1 MLFKYKATTPEGEV
15 KEGTLE
21 AASSEIAVG
30 ALQKRNLIVVS
41 LSPVKQKKG
50 SLFGREILSFQR
62 LKKRDIVIFSRQL
75 STLFEAKVPV
85 LTAFKLLAAET
96 ENSLLKNVLVNIV
109 EDLEGGATISQSMV
123 KHPKVF
129 SSFFINMVRA
139 GEESG
144 KLDEVFR
151 FMADYMERSYELTSK
166 ATRALVYP
174 AFVVTAFIAVLILMI
189 VVVVPKLSEII
200 KESGQEAPIYTKAV
214 LGLSDFFIN
223 YGIFF
228 LVLFLIGLGL
238 LWRYARTKSGRFAV
252 AKFQLNAPLFGT
264 LYRKLYLSRI
274 SDNMETLISGGVS
287 VIESLEITAD
297 VVGNEVY
304 KYILLEALESVKGGA
319 TISESLARYEEI
331 PTLVS
336 QMIKIGEETGKLG
349 YILKTTARF
358 YRREVDQ
365 AIESLVGLI
374 EPAMI
379 IVLGIGVGL
388 LLASVL
394 VPIYNIA
401 MSV

>member
-1 MLFKYKATTPEGEV
+1 MLFKYKTTTPEGEV
-15 KEGTLE
+15 KEGTME
-21 AASSEIAVG
+21 AASQEIAIN
-30 ALQKRNLIVVS
+30 ALQKRNLIIVS
-41 LSPVKQKKG
+41 LHPIKKKG
-50 SLFGREILSFQR
+50 PLFSVEIASFQR

-85 LTAFKLLAAET
+85 LTSFKLLAAET
-96 ENSLLKNVLVNIV
+96 ENNLLRGALTNIV
-109 EDLEGGATISQSMV
+109 EDLEGGATISQAMV
-123 KHPKVF
+123 KHPKIF

-144 KLDEVFR
+144 KLDEVFL

-166 ATRALVYP
+166 ATKALVYP

-189 VVVVPKLSEII
+189 IVVIPKLSEII
-200 KESGQEAPIYTKAV
+200 KESGQEAPIYTKMV
-214 LGLSDFFIN
+214 LGVSDFFVN

-228 LVLFLIGLGL
+228 LIIFLVGLGL
-238 LWRYARTKSGRFAV
+238 LWRYTRTKAGKTSV
-252 AKFQLNAPLFGT
+252 ARFQLNAPLFGT

-274 SDNMETLISGGVS
+274 ADNMETLISGGVS
-287 VIESLEITAD
+287 VVESLEITAD
-297 VVGNEVY
+297 VVDNEVY
-304 KYILLEALESVKGGA
+304 KYILLEALEAVKGGS
-319 TISESLARYEEI
+319 TISESLSRYEEI

-336 QMIKIGEETGKLG
+336 QMIRIGEETGKLG
-349 YILKTTARF
+349 YILKTTAKF
-358 YRREVDQ
+358 YQREVDQ

-379 IVLGIGVGL
+379 IVLGVGVGL

>member
-15 KEGTLE
+15 KEGTME
-21 AASSEIAVG
+21 AASSEIAVS
-30 ALQKRNLIVVS
+30 ALQKRNLIIVS
-41 LSPVKQKKG
+41 LNPVKEKG
-50 SLFGREILSFQR
+50 GPLFARQISFQR

-85 LTAFKLLAAET
+85 LTAFKLLSAET
-96 ENSLLKNVLVNIV
+96 ENTLLRSVLVRIV

-129 SSFFINMVRA
+129 SSFFINMIKA

-174 AFVVTAFIAVLILMI
+174 AFVIAAFVAVLILMI
-189 VVVVPKLSEII
+189 VVVIPKLAEII
-200 KESGQEAPIYTKAV
+200 KESGQEAPIYTRAV
-214 LGLSDFFIN
+214 LGLSDFFVN

-228 LVLFLIGLGL
+228 LIIFLVGLGL
-238 LWRYARTKSGRFAV
+238 LWRYTRTKAGKIAMHR
-252 AKFQLNAPLFGT
+252 FQLNAPLIGD

-274 SDNMETLISGGVS
+274 ADNMETLISGGVS
-287 VIESLEITAD
+287 VVESLEITAD

-304 KYILLEALESVKGGA
+304 KYILLEALEAVKSGA
-319 TISESLARYEEI
+319 TISESLSRYEEV
-331 PTLVS
+331 PNLVS
-336 QMIKIGEETGKLG
+336 QMIRIGEETGKLG

-358 YRREVDQ
+358 YQREVDQ
-365 AIESLVGLI
+365 AIESLIGLI

-379 IVLGIGVGL
+379 IVLGAGVGL

>member
-1 MLFKYKATTPEGEV
+1 M
-15 KEGTLE
+15 E
-21 AASSEIAVG
+21 AASSEIAVS
-30 ALQKRNLIVVS
+30 ALQKRNLIIVS
-41 LSPVKQKKG
+41 LNPVKEKG
-50 SLFGREILSFQR
+50 GPLFARQISFQR

-85 LTAFKLLAAET
+85 LTAFKLLSAET
-96 ENSLLKNVLVNIV
+96 ENTLLRSVLVRIV

-129 SSFFINMVRA
+129 SSFFINMIKA

-174 AFVVTAFIAVLILMI
+174 AFVIAAFVAVLILMI
-189 VVVVPKLSEII
+189 VVVIPKLAEII
-200 KESGQEAPIYTKAV
+200 KESGQEAPIYTRAV
-214 LGLSDFFIN
+214 LGLSDFFVN

-228 LVLFLIGLGL
+228 LIIFLVGLGL
-238 LWRYARTKSGRFAV
+238 LWRYTRTKAGKIAMHR
-252 AKFQLNAPLFGT
+252 FQLNAPLIGD

-274 SDNMETLISGGVS
+274 ADNMETLISGGVS
-287 VIESLEITAD
+287 VVESLEITAD

-304 KYILLEALESVKGGA
+304 KYILLEALEAVKSGA
-319 TISESLARYEEI
+319 TISESLSRYEEV
-331 PTLVS
+331 PNLVS
-336 QMIKIGEETGKLG
+336 QMIRIGEETGKLG

-358 YRREVDQ
+358 YQREVDQ
-365 AIESLVGLI
+365 AIESLIGLI

-379 IVLGIGVGL
+379 IVLGAGVGL

>member
-1 MLFKYKATTPEGEV
+1 MLFKYKATTPDGEV
-15 KEGTLE
+15 KEGTME

-30 ALQKRNLIVVS
+30 ALQKRNLIIVS
-41 LSPVKQKKG
+41 LHPVKEKKP
-50 SLFGREILSFQR
+50 LFSASIGFHR
-62 LKKRDIVIFSRQL
+62 LKKREIVIFSRQL

-85 LTAFKLLAAET
+85 LTAFKLLSAET
-96 ENSLLKNVLVNIV
+96 DNNLLKSVLVNIV
-109 EDLEGGATISQSMV
+109 EDLEGGATISQAMV

-144 KLDEVFR
+144 KLDEVFL

-174 AFVVTAFIAVLILMI
+174 AFVVSAFIAVLILMI
-189 VVVVPKLSEII
+189 VVVIPKLAEII

-223 YGIFF
+223 YGIFI
-228 LVLFLIGLGL
+228 LVLFLVGLGL
-238 LWRYARTKSGRFAV
+238 LWRYAKTKSGKIAIHR
-252 AKFQLNAPLFGT
+252 FQLNAPLFGT
-264 LYRKLYLSRI
+264 LYKKLYLSRI
-274 SDNMETLISGGVS
+274 ADNMETLISGGVS
-287 VIESLEITAD
+287 VVESLEITAE

-304 KYILLEALESVKGGA
+304 KYILLEALESVKGGS

-336 QMIKIGEETGKLG
+336 QMIRIGEETGKLG

-379 IVLGIGVGL
+379 IVLGVGVGL

-401 MSV
+401 LSV